1 MISFSCLM
9 CSTTVTVDEDAQGK
23 TIECPDC
30 SASLRVPEQSVTV
43 SAPVVDKA
51 ASPVRGQGKGIRDAS
66 DSTSTKSIF
75 RAKRKAQLAAES
87 KGEEFDSSRFEKA
100 GLPRKTMFSLIVILV
115 LAVGFY
121 AYYLTRPIP
130 RLVLTDQKANSLLKA
145 MNTRNDESITSLLD
159 EFLGAQ
165 CTSTEM
171 IGEILRY
178 IDTEEKLDEVM
189 DDLKRLSQISLIQ
202 NPLVNAID
210 RDKPNMQLL
219 SLMEEYR
226 GRQASSHGK
235 LEEEV
240 LRIKAIN
247 PAMVDRLQKE
257 IPTIALLD
265 MFQG

>member
-1 MISFSCLM
+1 M

-51 ASPVRGQGKGIRDAS
+51 ASQVRGQGKGIRDAS

-115 LAVGFY
+115 LAIGFY

-226 GRQASSHGK
+226 GRQASSHSK
-235 LEEEV
+235 LEKEV
-240 LRIKAIN
+240 LRIKAID